1 MGKWIIIGLILLLLL
16 QGTLWVGQGGLFDF
30 LQLKQSVMIQMHDNQ
45 QLLGRNGALTADVAD
60 LKDGTEAIEERA
72 RNEMGMIK
80 EGETFYQVGKKN
92 RQKND

>member
-1 MGKWIIIGLILLLLL
+1 MSKWIIIGLLALLLL

-30 LQLKQSVMIQMHDNQ
+30 LHLKQSVNIQLKENQ
-45 QLLGRNGALTADVAD
+45 KLLGRNAALTADVAD

-80 EGETFYQVGKKN
+80 EGETFYQVGKKHEAP
-92 RQKND
+92 

>member
-1 MGKWIIIGLILLLLL
+1 MGKWIIIGLIAVIVL

-30 LQLKQSVMIQMHDNQ
+30 LHLKQAVNVQLRDNQ
-45 QLLGRNGALTADVAD
+45 ALLGRNGALTADVAD

-80 EGETFYQVGKKN
+80 PGETFYQVGAKN
-92 RQKND
+92 E